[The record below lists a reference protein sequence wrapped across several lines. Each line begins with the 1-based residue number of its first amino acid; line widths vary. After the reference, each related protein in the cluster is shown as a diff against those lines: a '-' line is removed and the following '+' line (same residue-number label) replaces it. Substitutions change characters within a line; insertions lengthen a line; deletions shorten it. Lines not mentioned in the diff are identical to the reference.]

1 MNLSRCPAVVLIV
14 FLLAACAACSEAR
27 LPSGSWI
34 SRRAVA
40 QDFEQARVFPD
51 HTYYY
56 IGSVS
61 QPDGVIAM
69 DQRFRLREGK
79 VWAQIDMDEARMRG
93 WQQWWRAD
101 AFHRCR
107 YLGGLILLPDGQQ
120 AGYWYSPF
128 LHNIVKVTENG
139 ELIIHRPHS
148 ASGATDCEGDS
159 DMNSRFLT
167 R

>member
-27 LPSGSWI
+27 LPSGSWN

-61 QPDGVIAM
+61 QPDGVIAI
-69 DQRFRLREGK
+69 DQRFRLREGGT
-79 VWAQIDMDEARMRG
+79 VFHHLVPD
-93 WQQWWRAD
+93 AD
-101 AFHRCR
+101 HIRQVGR
-107 YLGGLILLPDGQQ
+107 LIG
-120 AGYWYSPF
+120 
-128 LHNIVKVTENG
+128 
-139 ELIIHRPHS
+139 
-148 ASGATDCEGDS
+148 S
-159 DMNSRFLT
+159 DVHD
-167 R
+167 